1 VTETLER
8 TKTYQQFIGGDFVDA
23 ADGRTAEVVNPA
35 NDQVIA
41 NVPASSQE
49 DVDRAVNAAETAF
62 ESWKKTTP
70 QDRSLLLLKIAD
82 ALEAKAD
89 ELGRLESANAG
100 KPVGAAIDE
109 MTTSVDLFRFFA
121 GAARVMDGLAANEFA
136 AGHTSIIRRDPIGVV
151 ASIAPW
157 NYPLYMATWK
167 LGPALATGNTVVLK
181 PSARTP
187 LTALAFAEILSEI
200 LPPGV
205 VNVLS
210 GSGGDIGDALV
221 GHPKVRMVAITGDT
235 VTGKHVAKIAS
246 DTLKRLHLELGGK
259 APIIVFDDAD
269 IQLAAETLRFAGY
282 WNSGQDCTAA
292 TRVLAG
298 PGVYDDFVTA
308 LADQVKT
315 IKWGD
320 PAEGDDIEMGSLI
333 AQAQADKVQGM
344 VDRARDGAEIV
355 VGGTRPDRAGAY
367 FEPTVIAG
375 PDQKSE
381 IIQGEI
387 FGPVVT
393 VQRFSDEETALAWA
407 NDTPYGLASS
417 VFTTDIG
424 KAMRVAKYLEFG
436 HVWINEHF
444 TLTSETPHG
453 GVKQTGWGK
462 DGSKY
467 ALEDYTFVKHVMIN
481 SGT

>member
-1 VTETLER
+1 MTDTLER
-8 TKTYQQFIGGDFVDA
+8 TKTYQQFIGGSFVDA
-23 ADGRTAEVVNPA
+23 ADGRTAEVINPA

-49 DVDRAVNAAETAF
+49 DVDRAVNAAEKAF
-62 ESWKKTTP
+62 ETWKQTTP

-121 GAARVMDGLAANEFA
+121 GAARVMDGLAANEFV
-136 AGHTSIIRRDPIGVV
+136 AGHTSIIRRDPIGVI

-187 LTALAFAEILSEI
+187 LSALAFAEILADI

-210 GSGGDIGDALV
+210 GSGNDIGDALV

-298 PGVYDDFVTA
+298 PAVYDDFVTA

-355 VGGTRPDRAGAY
+355 VGGNRPDRAGAY
-367 FEPTVIAG
+367 YEPTVIAG

-393 VQRFSDEETALAWA
+393 VQRFSDEDTALSWA

-481 SGT
+481 TGT

>member
-1 VTETLER
+1 MTDTLER
-8 TKTYQQFIGGDFVDA
+8 TKTYQQFIGGGFVDA
-23 ADGRTAEVVNPA
+23 ADGRTAEVINPA

-49 DVDRAVNAAETAF
+49 DVDRAVDAAEKAF
-62 ESWKKTTP
+62 ETWKQTTP

-187 LTALAFAEILSEI
+187 LSALAFAEIIADI

-210 GSGGDIGDALV
+210 
-221 GHPKVRMVAITGDT
+221 
-235 VTGKHVAKIAS
+235 
-246 DTLKRLHLELGGK
+246 
-259 APIIVFDDAD
+259 
-269 IQLAAETLRFAGY
+269 
-282 WNSGQDCTAA
+282 
-292 TRVLAG
+292 
-298 PGVYDDFVTA
+298 
-308 LADQVKT
+308 
-315 IKWGD
+315 
-320 PAEGDDIEMGSLI
+320 
-333 AQAQADKVQGM
+333 
-344 VDRARDGAEIV
+344 
-355 VGGTRPDRAGAY
+355 
-367 FEPTVIAG
+367 
-375 PDQKSE
+375 
-381 IIQGEI
+381 
-387 FGPVVT
+387 
-393 VQRFSDEETALAWA
+393 
-407 NDTPYGLASS
+407 
-417 VFTTDIG
+417 
-424 KAMRVAKYLEFG
+424 
-436 HVWINEHF
+436 
-444 TLTSETPHG
+444 
-453 GVKQTGWGK
+453 
-462 DGSKY
+462 
-467 ALEDYTFVKHVMIN
+467 
-481 SGT
+481 